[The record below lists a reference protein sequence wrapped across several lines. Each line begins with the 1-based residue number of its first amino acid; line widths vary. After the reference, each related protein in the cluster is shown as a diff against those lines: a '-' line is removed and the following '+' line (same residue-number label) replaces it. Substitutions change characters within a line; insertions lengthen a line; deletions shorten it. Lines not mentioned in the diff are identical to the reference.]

1 MERASRQL
9 TPQIKA
15 EAAMWLGLLHADN
28 RSTAD
33 EDGFR
38 AWIRENPAHLAA
50 FDSITAMW
58 EVAAGARAVREELR
72 PVKRRAVIGGMG
84 LLALLG
90 GSLTVWRAA
99 YAGVYETEVGEQKR
113 VMLKDG
119 TYAFLDT
126 DTHIRVDFNDKAR
139 NIELQ
144 VGRANFRVAPDNA
157 RPFVVTAADHRI
169 SAQQSNLD
177 VSRIGDT
184 VAVLLVEGTATVET
198 ERHHVK
204 KSTVVETG
212 QRLVVRS
219 ADAVN
224 IDRPNPRPLLAWHTG
239 QAIFANET
247 LEDAVA
253 EMNRYSSVT
262 LEIADPSIRELRIS
276 GVYRVGD
283 VAAFARSLARL
294 LPIDVRET
302 DDHVQLLADP
312 QRHTEG

>member
-1 MERASRQL
+1 MGRASVQV

-15 EAAMWLGLLHADN
+15 EAAMWLALLHANN
-28 RSTAD
+28 RTAAD
-33 EDGFR
+33 EEGFQ
-38 AWIRENPAHLAA
+38 AWLRENPAHTAA
-50 FDSITAMW
+50 FDSVTAMW
-58 EVAAGARAVREELR
+58 DVAAGARTARVEQR
-72 PVKRRAVIGGMG
+72 PLKRRTFVGGMG
-84 LLALLG
+84 LLALTG
-90 GSLTVWRAA
+90 GSLAVWRTA

-113 VMLKDG
+113 VVLKDG

-126 DTHIRVDFNDKAR
+126 NTHIRVDFNDEIR

-144 VGRANFRVAPDNA
+144 LGRANFRVAPDNF

-169 SAQQSNLD
+169 SAQHSNLD

-184 VAVLLVEGTATVET
+184 VSVLLVEGTATVET

-204 KSTVVETG
+204 KSTVIETG
-212 QRLVVRS
+212 QRLVAKS
-219 ADAVN
+219 ADTVN
-224 IDRPNPRPLLAWHTG
+224 IDRPNPRPLLAWQTG

-247 LEDAVA
+247 LDDAVA

-262 LEIADPSIRELRIS
+262 LEIADPAIRKLRLS

-294 LPIDVRET
+294 LPLEVRET
-302 DDHVQLLADP
+302 GDHVQLLADP
-312 QRHTEG
+312 QRLMEG